1 MNADEAPAVE
11 GSVCRV
17 RLRFNSLVGLSALIG
32 FCAGVLGIPI
42 MLVVQGDRIFS
53 DPFWIMPLLLTL
65 VAGPALGAVNGVIS
79 GVLGF
84 PLYRWITRRINV
96 HTYSGEFSLVKR
108 DASNEI

>member
-1 MNADEAPAVE
+1 VNAPTAE

-32 FCAGVLGIPI
+32 FSAGVVGIPI
-42 MLVVQGDRIFS
+42 VLALQADKIFS
-53 DPFWIMPLLLTL
+53 DGFWIMSVLFTVIAAPL
-65 VAGPALGAVNGVIS
+65 VGAINGVIS

-96 HTYSGEFSLVKR
+96 HTYSGEFTLFL
-108 DASNEI
+108 